1 MAHLARTK
9 GPVIYCLGG
18 GGERGEGDLW
28 GDHMV
33 FRGSRGQIS
42 CHQLKIKG
50 GTVNKGDFIR
60 ILQSLKG
67 IR

>member
-1 MAHLARTK
+1 
-9 GPVIYCLGG
+9 
-18 GGERGEGDLW
+18 
-28 GDHMV
+28 MV
-33 FRGSRGQIS
+33 CRGSRGQIS

>member
-1 MAHLARTK
+1 MTHITRTK

-18 GGERGEGDLW
+18 RGEEDLW

>member
-1 MAHLARTK
+1 
-9 GPVIYCLGG
+9 
-18 GGERGEGDLW
+18 
-28 GDHMV
+28 MV